1 MNKNENF
8 KDVINNLKNLSG
20 GTGQE
25 GKIPIVEE
33 GEIPIVEEVTAVAEE
48 NEIKDSSKRQNLF
61 TVIPFFFAIFNFLN
75 ALLYGLVRDNTNT
88 NDTKKNQIGTW
99 TNMTTAHSMCFLVV
113 ALTFGIYLGIPNLY
127 CNLESKIPKTDYI
140 VNNWHVMMVFMI
152 FVILLLMS
160 FLIIACEEK
169 VRCTKKNKYY
179 EDEEE
184 EQLQQVQYES
194 KCFYKGFSS
203 KHYKDY
209 QNMIIGL
216 FSTQLIMSILFLALG
231 RSTDEFFNDLNSDII
246 KIPTIGNKIFD
257 NLEINNYTTR
267 LNADKE
273 LKKKLLGNDNTNF
286 EVDNFKVDDFYYYSL
301 QVTVNE
307 QENILMR
314 HKTFSNLSFLLTK
327 ASIGDENFKLKG
339 FNVNQDSNDSNDLI
353 MDGDTLA
360 QEKIFA
366 NSKNNNQLI
375 FRYTKKNQ
383 ADQKNN
389 DNKYSKFFVNTCFT
403 FDPDP
408 DNGEVINI
416 RHKYETDDN
425 KKFNHLRFY
434 KFRKTKTT
442 PTNCKKN
449 FTEIKTTDNANN

>member
-20 GTGQE
+20 GMQGTQGTHGTQ
-25 GKIPIVEE
+25 GTQ
-33 GEIPIVEEVTAVAEE
+33 GTQGMQSEEVQELSVEKKE
-48 NEIKDSSKRQNLF
+48 NVVDSSKRQNLF

-127 CNLESKIPKTDYI
+127 CNLESKILYTEYI
-140 VNNWHVMMVFMI
+140 VNNWHIVLVFMI

-184 EQLQQVQYES
+184 EQVQYES

-246 KIPTIGNKIFD
+246 KIPTIGNNIF
-257 NLEINNYTTR
+257 NKLNINNKIQELDER
-267 LNADKE
+267 
-273 LKKKLLGNDNTNF
+273 LKKILLGNNNTNNN
-286 EVDNFKVDDFYYYSL
+286 DFKVDDFYYYSL
-301 QVTVNE
+301 QVTVNK

-314 HKTFSNLSFLLTK
+314 HKKFSNLSFLLKK
-327 ASIGDENFKLKG
+327 ASEVDETATLIVFKE
-339 FNVNQDSNDSNDLI
+339 NDQNNDNDYDLI
-353 MDGDTLA
+353 MDEETLA
-360 QEKIFA
+360 KEEILAKSEDT
-366 NSKNNNQLI
+366 NELI
-375 FRYTKKNQ
+375 FRYTKMNH
-383 ADQKNN
+383 ADQKNI
-389 DNKYSKFFVNTCFT
+389 DNKNSKFFVNTCFT
-403 FDPDP
+403 FDPKD
-408 DNGEVINI
+408 GKVIDI

-449 FTEIKTTDNANN
+449 FTEIKTTDNATN